1 MPFSFIDRQPPDT
14 RNTTA
19 INSLLIVANMEVLP
33 IPMLPV
39 SSFFMIHLLL
49 SLAAADSLHGQ
60 GAPAR
65 NEVDD
70 VHRLNAIAVFDKDVV
85 KRKD

>member
-1 MPFSFIDRQPPDT
+1 MSYVFFVDNLPPRTRVATRIVFVSFCI
-14 RNTTA
+14 
-19 INSLLIVANMEVLP
+19 L
-33 IPMLPV
+33 
-39 SSFFMIHLLL
+39 HLLL